1 MLVKQIPIRN
11 SLKNYMYLIACEKTF
26 QTIAIDPLDSA
37 LCLKTAEDLG
47 WSIKIVANT
56 HHHHDH
62 IGGND
67 KVIQATGA
75 QLVAHTE
82 AMEAIPNVDRGLDA
96 VDKGTRDFWADKLL
110 FSSLLF
116 LSNCFLPSLAR
127 SLM

>member
-11 SLKNYMYLIACEKTF
+11 NLKNYMYLIACEKTF

-67 KVIQATGA
+67 EVIQATGA

-82 AMEAIPNVDRGLDA
+82 AMEAIPNVDSCLLYTSPSPRDGLL
-96 VDKGTRDFWADKLL
+96 TRMP
-110 FSSLLF
+110 SS
-116 LSNCFLPSLAR
+116 A
-127 SLM
+127 